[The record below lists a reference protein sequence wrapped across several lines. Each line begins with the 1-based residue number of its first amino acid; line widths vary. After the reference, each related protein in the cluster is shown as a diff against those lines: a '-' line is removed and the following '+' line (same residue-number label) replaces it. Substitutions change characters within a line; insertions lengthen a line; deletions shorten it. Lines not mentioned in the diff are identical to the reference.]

1 MAKLKRRSFLQLLS
15 SSTLYAFSGRA
26 GAQEL
31 TPARP
36 SASQASMH
44 AITPKELDAP
54 LPNPFMGFGIWVAP
68 RQLGYTKPDYSIA
81 SNTTEFGDDAP
92 LFNWVMVDWDWAHLE
107 PKENEYDWAA
117 LHAAIEYW
125 AARGK
130 QFIVRLWVTSDPG
143 WKTDASPISV
153 IPQWL
158 WDKGLK
164 YLEYQVSGTNDI
176 SNPMKQR
183 QPDYLDP
190 SYEEIYLP
198 ALKRL
203 LEAFASRYDKPAT
216 PVIFMQVVGY
226 GDWVD
231 FDAWFL
237 KFRWPDEKV
246 KNLFFARLVNLF
258 ADTFH
263 HIQLLQTYMGDWD
276 KSSDW
281 SMERFLHDQALDL
294 SISKNTGLMDTGFI
308 VARGT
313 TPWTRRMV
321 ERYWQTL
328 PFAGEGWAYEEI
340 KDVGTYGTIEE
351 NVDVVLQYHT
361 NFYHFYSYAQS
372 YRRMIRDDQAVIE
385 KGLRSGGLGYRL
397 VLASASWPKELPA
410 GHLLLINQEW
420 MNRNIGRLYIH
431 HPLKVCLL
439 DAQGDEKFSALDWDI
454 DVTKWVKGESYPR
467 TSVIQL
473 PQKLAPGGYEVRIA
487 LTDSTGTP
495 RIKLAMEGLDS
506 SGRYKL
512 GAIRILPAKL

>member
-1 MAKLKRRSFLQLLS
+1 MVKLKRRSFLQLLS

-26 GAQEL
+26 GAQVM

-36 SASQASMH
+36 SESQASMH
-44 AITPKELDAP
+44 AITPKEIDDP

-81 SNTTEFGDDAP
+81 SNTTEFGDDAS
-92 LFNWVMVDWDWAHLE
+92 LFSWAMVDWDWAHLE

-117 LHAAIEYW
+117 LHTAIEYW

-158 WDKGLK
+158 WEKGLK

-231 FDAWFL
+231 FAAWFL
-237 KFRWPDEKV
+237 KFRWPDEEV
-246 KNLFFARLVNLF
+246 KNFG
-258 ADTFH
+258 DTFR

-281 SMERFLHDQALDL
+281 SMERFLSDQALDL
-294 SISKNTGLMDTGFI
+294 SISKGTGLMDTGFI

-351 NVDVVLQYHT
+351 NVAVVLQYHT

-372 YRRMIRDDQAVIE
+372 YKRMIRDDQAVIE
-385 KGLRSGGLGYRL
+385 KALQSGGLGYRL

-420 MNRNIGRLYIH
+420 INRNVGRLYIH

-454 DVTKWVKGESYPR
+454 DVTKWVKGERYPR

-473 PQKLAPGGYEVRIA
+473 PPKLAPGDYEIRIA
-487 LTDSTGTP
+487 LADSTGKP
-495 RIKLAMEGLDS
+495 SIKLAMEGLDS
-506 SGRYKL
+506 TGKYKL
-512 GAIRILPAKL
+512 GGIRILPAKS

>member
-1 MAKLKRRSFLQLLS
+1 MVKLKRRSFLQLLS

-26 GAQEL
+26 GAQVM

-36 SASQASMH
+36 SESQASMH
-44 AITPKELDAP
+44 AITPKEIDDP

-81 SNTTEFGDDAP
+81 SNTTEFGDDAS
-92 LFNWVMVDWDWAHLE
+92 LFSWAMVDWDWAHLE

-117 LHAAIEYW
+117 LHTAIEYW

-158 WDKGLK
+158 WEKGLK
-164 YLEYQVSGTNDI
+164 YLEYQVSNDI

-231 FDAWFL
+231 FAAWFL
-237 KFRWPDEKV
+237 KFRWPDEEV
-246 KNLFFARLVNLF
+246 KNLFFARLANLF
-258 ADTFH
+258 GDTFR
-263 HIQLLQTYMGDWD
+263 HIQLLQTYMGDCV

-281 SMERFLHDQALDL
+281 SMERFLSDQALDL
-294 SISKNTGLMDTGFI
+294 SISKGTGLMDTGFI

-351 NVDVVLQYHT
+351 NVAVVLQYHT

-372 YRRMIRDDQAVIE
+372 YKRMIRDDQAVIE
-385 KGLRSGGLGYRL
+385 KALQSGGLGYRL

-420 MNRNIGRLYIH
+420 INRNVGRLYIH

-454 DVTKWVKGESYPR
+454 DVTKWVKGERYPR

-473 PQKLAPGGYEVRIA
+473 PPKLAPGDYEIRIA
-487 LTDSTGTP
+487 LADSTGKP
-495 RIKLAMEGLDS
+495 SIKLAMEGLDS
-506 SGRYKL
+506 TGKYKL
-512 GAIRILPAKL
+512 GGIRILPAKS